1 MALDKAGVYKG
12 RATKRV
18 DGSWAQYGESS
29 GGNLEL
35 ILDFNIQIDGTPQR
49 RSIVLYF
56 STASREFSV
65 ERLRACG
72 WKGTNIADLTG
83 VDANEVDIE
92 IRQEEYEGKTRN
104 KYEIMTGGGRFSTKN
119 PIDPKMFAAK
129 FEAMGGGGQ
138 GGGNGG
144 SGAPPPPF

>member
-1 MALDKAGVYKG
+1 
-12 RATKRV
+12 
-18 DGSWAQYGESS
+18 
-29 GGNLEL
+29 L

-83 VDANEVDIE
+83 VDTNDVDIE

>member
-1 MALDKAGVYKG
+1 MALDKSGIYKG
-12 RATKRV
+12 RATKRA

-35 ILDFNIQIDGTPQR
+35 ILDFHIQIDGVPQR

-83 VDANEVDIE
+83 VDGNDVDIE
-92 IRQEEYEGKTRN
+92 IRHEEDEGKTRN

-129 FEAMGGGGQ
+129 FDAMGGSGQ
-138 GGGNGG
+138 GGGSSG
-144 SGAPPPPF
+144 GAPPPPF